1 MKKHISYKEAQESI
15 CHDFGA
21 QIRILRLKAGYSQD
35 EFSGICDLDRTYI
48 GGIERGERN
57 PTLKNIFKIACALG
71 IQVSEIFERIERSR
85 ERNERIG
92 VNEYMA
98 VREKKDTE

>member
-1 MKKHISYKEAQESI
+1 MEKHEFMKNNPSHKEAQESL

-71 IQVSEIFERIERSR
+71 VQVSEIFDRIERSR
-85 ERNERIG
+85 EHNEH
-92 VNEYMA
+92 MA
-98 VREKKDTE
+98 VGEKKDTK